1 MLLTALLLAACAHAN
16 PSDGL
21 VRVKIFPHNSRLTA
35 PEGAENPARFRLS
48 SAAGCARYAANGET
62 AINSKAAPLER
73 ANSFQFDAATLF
85 APAWI
90 ECAQPATL
98 EREGGASARYAGSF
112 FVKKI
117 EPEKGAAYLTVVN
130 VLPLEDYLRAVV
142 PAEMNA
148 SWPAEALKA
157 QAVAA
162 RTYALFELSG
172 DESNRDP
179 RIASEVSGAELDD
192 TVFFQAYEGEGR
204 RTHATDVA
212 VEKTRG
218 LTLTS
223 GGRLLKAYF
232 HSDSGGRTADCAA
245 AFGTPLPY
253 CVEREDEGRAPTT
266 TWTARFSP
274 TDLSRRLARA
284 QLIPSGKEVEN
295 IDSGN
300 GNNRPE
306 KALASFQGGGSALL
320 DPRELRFALGLKSAW
335 FRFAR
340 EGSSLVVHGRG
351 AGHGAGMSQWGA
363 RRLAERK
370 VGFER
375 ILKHYYAGAR
385 LTSVAELDTV
395 PGTLMS
401 ARLAVNHG
409 AGVDEVGT
417 QTMLYDLL
425 GSSTGGDQFIEID
438 SSSRAHLGEHSDQIF
453 RAGVPGISG
462 SVLGSPSGRLATD
475 GADRPINVTHTQ
487 L

>member
-1 MLLTALLLAACAHAN
+1 MLLLSLILASHAFA
-16 PSDGL
+16 SGDGT

-48 SAAGCARYAANGET
+48 SAAGCARYAATGET
-62 AINSKAAPLER
+62 AVDSKAAPLER
-73 ANSFQFDAATLF
+73 ATTFQFDAATLT

-98 EREGGASARYAGSF
+98 EREGGPSARYAGSF

-117 EPEKGAAYLTVVN
+117 EPEKGAPYLTVVN

-162 RTYALFELSG
+162 RTYALFELAG
-172 DESNRDP
+172 DETNRDP
-179 RIASEVSGAELDD
+179 QLTTEVSGAELDD

-204 RTHATDVA
+204 RTRATDEA

-218 LTLTS
+218 LALTS
-223 GGRLLKAYF
+223 NGRVLKAYF

-253 CVEREDEGRAPTT
+253 CIEREDEGRAPTT
-266 TWTARFSP
+266 TWTTRFTPSEI
-274 TDLSRRLARA
+274 SHRLAAA
-284 QLIPSGKEVEN
+284 QLIPQGKEVAS

-300 GNNRPE
+300 GNTRPAH
-306 KALASFQGGGSALL
+306 ALASFRGGGSTLL
-320 DPRELRFALGLKSAW
+320 DSRELRFALGLKSAW

-340 EGSSLVVHGRG
+340 EGGAVVVHGRG

-363 RRLAERK
+363 RRLAERNEN
-370 VGFER
+370 FET

-385 LTSVAELDTV
+385 ISSVAELDAA
-395 PGTLMS
+395 PSPLMS
-401 ARLAVNHG
+401 AQRPASDHG
-409 AGVDEVGT
+409 AGVNEVGS
-417 QTMLYDLL
+417 QAMLYDLL
-425 GSSTGGDQFIEID
+425 GSVASGD
-438 SSSRAHLGEHSDQIF
+438 
-453 RAGVPGISG
+453 
-462 SVLGSPSGRLATD
+462 
-475 GADRPINVTHTQ
+475 
-487 L
+487 